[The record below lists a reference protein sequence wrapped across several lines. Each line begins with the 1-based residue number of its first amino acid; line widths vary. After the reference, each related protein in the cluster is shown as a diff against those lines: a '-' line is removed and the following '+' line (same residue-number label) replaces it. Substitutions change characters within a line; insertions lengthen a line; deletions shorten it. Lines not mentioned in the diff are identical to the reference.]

1 MVYRKIFVFVA
12 VIWLSATLSFLLLRV
27 APRDAI
33 DAQLARSG
41 AGQADIEQMRSDMG
55 LDAPVLE
62 QYARYLLG
70 LTRGDMG
77 YSLLNTLPVVDVI
90 GARLVPT
97 VVLALSTL
105 LIASIL
111 GVSLGLMMIWDNMYA
126 RMARFLVSLSLSL
139 PIYWTGT
146 LAIIIF
152 AGWLKLFPSS
162 GTQGIERLV
171 LPVGVLSFHILAP
184 IARVTYGSL
193 YQIKSQPFVAVAYAK
208 GLPDFLVVWRYIVR
222 VGLTPIISVIA
233 LQTGFLLS
241 GTVITEGLFVRSGVG
256 QLLLTSVV
264 ERDYPVVQGIV
275 IFSAVFYLLAITI
288 GDWLIYLLDPRVQIS

>member
-1 MVYRKIFVFVA
+1 MWYRRLVMLVA
-12 VIWLSATLSFLLLRV
+12 VVWLSATLSFVLLRV

-41 AGQADIEQMRSDMG
+41 AGRDDIAKMRADMG
-55 LDAPVLE
+55 LDVPVFV
-62 QYARYLLG
+62 QYGHYLIG
-70 LTRGDMG
+70 LIQGDMG

-90 GARLVPT
+90 YSRLLPT
-97 VVLALSTL
+97 ITLALATL
-105 LIASIL
+105 VIASLL
-111 GVSLGLMMIWDNMYA
+111 GVSLGLLMIWDNVYA
-126 RMARFLVSLSLSL
+126 QVARFIVNLSLSL

-152 AGWLKLFPSS
+152 AGWLKVLPAS

-171 LPVGVLSFHILAP
+171 LPVCVLSFHVLAP

-193 YQIKSQPFVAVAYAK
+193 YQIKFQPFVMVAHAK
-208 GLPDFLVVWRYIVR
+208 GLPNFLVIWRYIVR
-222 VGLTPIISVIA
+222 VGLAPIISVIA

-275 IFSAVFYLLAITI
+275 IFSAIFYLFVITI
-288 GDWLIYLLDPRVQIS
+288 GDCLIYLLDPRVNIS